1 MGIAK
6 CPSNVGGK
14 SKGRDEKAKRMTW
27 QKNERKKK
35 LAGVGVLF
43 QEFLGIQ
50 KDLDGE
56 AAHEG

>member
-1 MGIAK
+1 MI
-6 CPSNVGGK
+6 
-14 SKGRDEKAKRMTW
+14 KR
-27 QKNERKKK
+27 QKNDDVAKKNEKKKK

>member
-1 MGIAK
+1 MPVECRREIEGTEQK
-6 CPSNVGGK
+6 GK
-14 SKGRDEKAKRMTW
+14 KDDVA
-27 QKNERKKK
+27 KNERKKK